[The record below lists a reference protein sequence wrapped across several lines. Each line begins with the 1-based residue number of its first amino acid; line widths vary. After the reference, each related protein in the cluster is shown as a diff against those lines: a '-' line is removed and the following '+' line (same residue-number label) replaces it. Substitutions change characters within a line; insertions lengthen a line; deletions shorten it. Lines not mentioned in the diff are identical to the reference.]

1 MSDKCEIDAP
11 ETVDALMPTQD
22 SIKEK
27 LSGNC
32 VKYSGD
38 GEKEKPVSAEEKSE
52 EKASDS
58 KIVGEIASG
67 SKTVNEEK
75 PMEVESGKDTNAKNE
90 GGSERHAPK
99 RRLSVITISDTSDS
113 DDSSICHIDSYQA
126 STSEA
131 KKIRGGLF

>member
-1 MSDKCEIDAP
+1 MSDKCEIDAS
-11 ETVDALMPTQD
+11 ETVDAPMPAQD
-22 SIKEK
+22 SIVKKLNEKDSSDADKEK
-27 LSGNC
+27 S
-32 VKYSGD
+32 VSI
-38 GEKEKPVSAEEKSE
+38 GEAAE

-58 KIVGEIASG
+58 KLVSEKASG

-75 PMEVESGKDTNAKNE
+75 PMEVESGKDTNVKNE